1 MKFSEVCFRKQS
13 CKFLHYLKFLLK
25 GILALTY
32 QNYAV
37 DGTVID
43 EKMVIMS
50 HKVMWMVCLI
60 N

>member
-13 CKFLHYLKFLLK
+13 CKFLQYLKFLLK
-25 GILALTY
+25 GILALTH

-43 EKMVIMS
+43 EKNGYNV
-50 HKVMWMVCLI
+50 L
-60 N
+60 